1 MGKFKLFRAEWVE
14 KPLCL
19 IYGYSTGGKATA
31 PEIPRD
37 PGPLPVPTVSGMYA
51 DISPPPQCHYEAR
64 SAVLSGFLSPL
75 CNFTL
80 PPPFG
85 PCRRFRPHFHKTHVK
100 SRYAIYSCNSLQFH
114 IPPGSPFFKCNV
126 SGCIVVLF
134 CKLDGSILQKS
145 QGCISA
151 VDSICNIAHI

>member
-1 MGKFKLFRAEWVE
+1 MPELQGNSNFLH
-14 KPLCL
+14 
-19 IYGYSTGGKATA
+19 GYSTGMKQPPRKYHGIPPAAYRLPYLLRCRRYITA
-31 PEIPRD
+31 PTIPLWGSQRRF
-37 PGPLPVPTVSGMYA
+37 
-51 DISPPPQCHYEAR
+51 ER
-64 SAVLSGFLSPL
+64 FLSPP

-80 PPPFG
+80 PPLFG
-85 PCRRFRPHFHKTHVK
+85 PCGRFKPHFHKTHVK

-114 IPPGSPFFKCNV
+114 ILPGSPLFKCNV